1 MSVAVY
7 DVYILQYTTSEV
19 SGRGQFM
26 LRYLRLETSQGEVS
40 SDVVQLFGPV
50 YTKGTVVGD

>member
-1 MSVAVY
+1 MAVY